1 MHPCFVL
8 INRRIKL
15 SFKIMTEKKH
25 RKLANFLASPEPPKD
40 LLEKI
45 MNQIHWEQERRIIKV
60 RFTLFS
66 VLLVTSLIA
75 LIPTSEFINFIQ
87 LAFTDTKAIINYFD
101 SFIVA
106 ILESLPVMAIALF
119 LFVIFVLLESIK
131 YIAQYS
137 KSLFSPLKTNLK
149 TN

>member
-1 MHPCFVL
+1 
-8 INRRIKL
+8 
-15 SFKIMTEKKH
+15 MTEKKH

-75 LIPTSEFINFIQ
+75 LIPTFKMIQTSFAQSEFINFIQ